1 MLFHAFGVRGYRYVR
16 TRYEGGTVAF
26 VIEPSCVRCPCCGG
40 RKVIGHGGRHRRLQS
55 LPIGMRRTFVDVWVP
70 RVYCRVCDRLVEVDP
85 PFAAARVSYTKPLER
100 LVIDL
105 CRLMPIKAVAEITG
119 LSWDVVKSIEKSR
132 LEQLYAKPSLKG
144 VKYLAV
150 DEIAVKRGHRYMT
163 LVMDLESG
171 RVLYVAEGKD
181 REALTPFLQRLK
193 RSRTKVKAISM
204 DMSAAYMAAVEEIM
218 PNLPIVFDR
227 FHVVKLMNERIDELR
242 RAHQRDSE
250 KALRRK
256 IKGVRYLVLMGAE
269 RLDEYDK
276 VRPGSKE
283 RLREALALNEPLLKG
298 YYLKEKL
305 RLFWE
310 EPDRAAAEKLLK
322 DWRAEAEAT
331 GIAALKKM
339 ARTLTVHAAGLLA
352 YFDHDR
358 ISSGRM
364 EGTNNKIKTLKRA
377 AYGYRDDEFFKL
389 KILGL
394 HEARYQLVG

>member
-1 MLFHAFGVRGYRYVR
+1 LLCQAFGVRGYRCVK
-16 TRYEGGTVAF
+16 TVYEGGTIAF
-26 VIEPSCVRCPCCGG
+26 VVEPSRVRCAVCGG
-40 RKVIGHGGRHRRLQS
+40 GKLVGHGGRYRRLQT
-55 LPIGMRRTFVDVWVP
+55 LPIGMRRTFIDAWIP
-70 RVYCRVCDRLVEVDP
+70 RVHCRRCDRLVEVDP
-85 PFAAARVSYTKPLER
+85 PFAAARVSYTKALER

-119 LSWDVVKSIEKSR
+119 LSWDVVKSIEKNR
-132 LEQLYAKPSLKG
+132 LEKAYATPSLKG
-144 VKYLAV
+144 VRYLAV

-193 RSRTKVKAISM
+193 RTRAKVKAISM
-204 DMSAAYMAAVEEIM
+204 DMSAAYMAAVEAVM
-218 PNLPIVFDR
+218 PHLPIVFDR
-227 FHVVKLMNERIDELR
+227 FHVVKLMNERLDELR

-256 IKGVRYLVLMGAE
+256 IQGVRYLVLMGADK
-269 RLDEYDK
+269 LDEFEAI
-276 VRPGSKE
+276 RPGSKE
-283 RLREALALNEPLLKG
+283 RLREALELNQPLLEG

-310 EPDRAAAEKLLK
+310 QPDRAAAETALS
-322 DWRAEAEAT
+322 DWCAEAEAT
-331 GIAALKKM
+331 GSTILKKM
-339 ARTLTVHAAGLLA
+339 ARTLTLHRAGLLA
-352 YFDHDR
+352 YFDHHR

-364 EGTNNKIKTLKRA
+364 EGVNNKIKTLKRA
-377 AYGYRDDEFFKL
+377 SYGYRDLDFFKL